1 MAGKLLRQIKSP
13 TNKISHNTVYSHA
26 LVKFQ
31 SSFSVP
37 EAYSFVSCN
46 SKTTSYSKNE
56 GLDFELLFN
65 GYELGNPYFVNR
77 VVSTCAKL
85 GDLYLGKQVH
95 STIIKLG
102 FNCSV
107 FIGSALVDMY
117 CKCGKIIDARQLF
130 YEMPEKNVVTWNSLF
145 SGYCHMRFY
154 DSAVELFT
162 KMRKAGFYPT
172 PSTIS
177 TILGLCSQSDLGE
190 LGVQVHGLGIKTG
203 NCSNVVAGTTLIDMY
218 AKCFSVEESR
228 KVFDQMP
235 EKNVITWSSMVSVY
249 AQSHQPDE
257 AIFIAKKMRSM
268 GVKLN
273 EVTYNSL
280 LSSFSSPKYLYSGK
294 QVHGQVVKEGLESN
308 KYLVATLLTMYSEC
322 ESSEDFYKMCP
333 TISMD
338 DQISW
343 NSVIAGFSRLG
354 NGNEVLDWFI
364 RMRQA
369 CIPIDFFTFANV
381 LRATGILSALSEGKQ
396 IHALIYKT
404 GYASD
409 VYVQNALISMY
420 SRCGAITDSKQVFS
434 SIKEPDVVSWNS
446 LISGYSQN
454 GYGEEAVEL
463 FEKMRGT
470 GIKPNHTTFL
480 SVLSACSHVGFLEK
494 GVQYFNLMRR
504 GDSIDHPSLEHY
516 ACMVDLFSRAGHLEE
531 AESFVNSMPIVPG
544 PSVYKA
550 LLSACRFHGN
560 VDIAMRSA
568 KSLLELCPNDP
579 ATYVL
584 LSSILAQGGHWVDAA
599 DVRSL
604 MRERAVE
611 NNPGCSW
618 IEVSRRGSVSSFGGV
633 VGS

>member
-1 MAGKLLRQIKSP
+1 MHWQ
-13 TNKISHNTVYSHA
+13 A

-37 EAYSFVSCN
+37 EAHSLVYCN

-56 GLDFELLFN
+56 GLDFQLLFN
-65 GYELGNPYFVNR
+65 GYELGNPYFVNS

-102 FNCSV
+102 FNCNV

-117 CKCGKIIDARQLF
+117 CKCVGIPYPL
-130 YEMPEKNVVTWNSLF
+130 VTVT
-145 SGYCHMRFY
+145 C
-154 DSAVELFT
+154 D
-162 KMRKAGFYPT
+162 
-172 PSTIS
+172 S
-177 TILGLCSQSDLGE
+177 TILQLSCSPRCVKLQSDLGE

-203 NCSNVVAGTTLIDMY
+203 NFSNVVAGTTLIDMY

-257 AIFIAKKMRSM
+257 AIFIAKKMRSV

-273 EVTYNSL
+273 E
-280 LSSFSSPKYLYSGK
+280 YLYSGK

-369 CIPIDFFTFANV
+369 CIHIDFFTFANV
-381 LRATGILSALSEGKQ
+381 LRATGILSALSE
-396 IHALIYKT
+396 
-404 GYASD
+404 
-409 VYVQNALISMY
+409 
-420 SRCGAITDSKQVFS
+420 
-434 SIKEPDVVSWNS
+434 EPDVVSWNS
-446 LISGYSQN
+446 LISGNSQN

-494 GVQYFNLMRR
+494 GVQYFDLMRR

-516 ACMVDLFSRAGHLEE
+516 GCMVDLFSRAGHLEE
-531 AESFVNSMPIVPG
+531 AESFINSMPIMPG

-611 NNPGCSW
+611 NNPGPW
-618 IEVSRRGSVSSFGGV
+618 V
-633 VGS
+633 

>member
-1 MAGKLLRQIKSP
+1 MAGKLLLQIKSP

-37 EAYSFVSCN
+37 EAYSLVSCN
-46 SKTTSYSKNE
+46 SKTTSYSKNK
-56 GLDFELLFN
+56 GLDFQLLFN

-102 FNCSV
+102 FNCNV

-130 YEMPEKNVVTWNSLF
+130 HEMPEKNVVTWNSLF
-145 SGYCHMRFY
+145 SGY
-154 DSAVELFT
+154 FT

-177 TILGLCSQSDLGE
+177 TILGLCSQLELGE
-190 LGVQVHGLGIKTG
+190 LGVQIHGLGIKTG
-203 NCSNVVAGTTLIDMY
+203 NCSNVVAGTTLIDIFLI
-218 AKCFSVEESR
+218 KCL
-228 KVFDQMP
+228 K
-235 EKNVITWSSMVSVY
+235 KNVITWSSMVSVY

-257 AIFIAKKMRSM
+257 AIFIAKKMRSL

-280 LSSFSSPKYLYSGK
+280 LSSFSSLKYLYSGK
-294 QVHGQVVKEGLESN
+294 QVHGQVVREGLESN

-322 ESSEDFYKMCP
+322 ESSEDLYKMCP
-333 TISMD
+333 TISID

-369 CIPIDFFTFANV
+369 CIHIDFFTFVNV
-381 LRATGILSALSEGKQ
+381 LRATGILSALSE
-396 IHALIYKT
+396 
-404 GYASD
+404 
-409 VYVQNALISMY
+409 
-420 SRCGAITDSKQVFS
+420 
-434 SIKEPDVVSWNS
+434 EPDVVSWNS

-470 GIKPNHTTFL
+470 GIKSNHTTFL

-494 GVQYFNLMRR
+494 GVQYFDLMRR
-504 GDSIDHPSLEHY
+504 DDSIDHPSLEHY

-531 AESFVNSMPIVPG
+531 AESFINSMPIMPG

-560 VDIAMRSA
+560 VDIAIRSA

-618 IEVSRRGSVSSFGGV
+618 IEVSKRDSVSNFGGV

>member
-1 MAGKLLRQIKSP
+1 MAGKLLLQIKSP
-13 TNKISHNTVYSHA
+13 TNRISRNTAFSQA

-31 SSFSVP
+31 SFYSVP
-37 EAYSFVSCN
+37 ESYSLISCN
-46 SKTTSYSKNE
+46 SKTTSYVKDE
-56 GLDFELLFN
+56 RLDFEFSIN
-65 GYELGNPYFVNR
+65 VYELRNPYFVNR
-77 VVSTCAKL
+77 VVSSCAKL
-85 GDLYLGKQVH
+85 GSLYLARQVH

-102 FNCSV
+102 FSSNV

-117 CKCGKIIDARQLF
+117 CKCGTIIDARRLF
-130 YEMPEKNVVTWNSLF
+130 DEIPEKNVVTWNSLF
-145 SGYCHMRFY
+145 SGYCHLRFC

-162 KMRKAGFYPT
+162 KMRKVGLYLT

-203 NCSNVVAGTTLIDMY
+203 NCSNVVTGTTLIDMY

-235 EKNVITWSSMVSVY
+235 EKNMITWSSMVSVY

-257 AIFIAKKMRSM
+257 AIILVKEMRSL
-268 GVKLN
+268 GVTIN
-273 EVTYNSL
+273 QVTYNSL
-280 LSSFSSPKYLYSGK
+280 LSSFSSVKYLDCGK
-294 QVHGQVVKEGLESN
+294 QVHGRVIREGLESN

-333 TISMD
+333 TISID

-343 NSVIAGFSRLG
+343 NSVIAGFSHLG
-354 NGNEVLDWFI
+354 NGKEVLGWFI

-369 CIPIDFFTFANV
+369 CIHIDLFTLSNV
-381 LRATGILSALSEGKQ
+381 LRATGILSAVNEGKQ
-396 IHALIYKT
+396 IHALINKT

-409 VYVQNALISMY
+409 VYVQNALVSMY
-420 SRCGAITDSKQVFS
+420 SRCGAIVDSKQVFS
-434 SIKEPDVVSWNS
+434 LIKEPDVVSWNS
-446 LISGYSQN
+446 LISGYAHN

-463 FEKMRGT
+463 FEKMRAI
-470 GIKPNHTTFL
+470 GIKPDHTTFL
-480 SVLSACSHVGFLEK
+480 SVLSACSHVGNLEK
-494 GVQYFNLMRR
+494 GVQYFDLMRR
-504 GDSIDHPSLEHY
+504 GNSSEHPSLEHY

-531 AESFVNSMPIVPG
+531 AESFIKSMPIVPG

-560 VDIAMRSA
+560 VDIAIRSA

-579 ATYVL
+579 ATYVM

-618 IEVSRRGSVSSFGGV
+618 IEVSKE
-633 VGS
+633 